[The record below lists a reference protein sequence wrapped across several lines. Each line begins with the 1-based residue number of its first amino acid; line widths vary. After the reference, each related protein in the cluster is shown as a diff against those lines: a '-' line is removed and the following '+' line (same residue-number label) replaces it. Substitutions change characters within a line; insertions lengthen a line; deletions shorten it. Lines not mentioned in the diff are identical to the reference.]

1 MTTEQFETIYDAL
14 ANAIDAAGPELG
26 EVYLAKVALALAETL
41 DDPALALKVIA
52 ECREGL

>member
-14 ANAIDAAGPELG
+14 ANTIDAVGPELG

-41 DDPALALKVIA
+41 DDPARVLAVIA